1 MATRACVNCGSEVPE
16 RARICPVCAF
26 PQEEG
31 DSTSTQA
38 PDYVSPVYQ
47 TPEPFAGS
55 GYPAPRVDAQAV
67 AALVL
72 GIVGIPFILFCFV
85 GVIASIVAIFMG
97 RASQRR
103 IEASGGT
110 LAGLG
115 LAKAGWILGVIGLA
129 LGGVFILLFFGLPDQ
144 SPFRS

>member
-16 RARICPVCAF
+16 GARVCPVCAF

-31 DSTSTQA
+31 DSHSTQA
-38 PDYVSPVYQ
+38 PDYVPPVYQ

-55 GYPAPRVDAQAV
+55 GHPAPRVDGQAV

-72 GIVGIPFILFCFV
+72 GIVGIPFLFLCF

-97 RASQRR
+97 RASQKR

-115 LAKAGWILGVIGLA
+115 LAKAGWILGIVGVA
-129 LGGVFILLFFGLPDQ
+129 LGAVWILFTVALAAQPRLVP
-144 SPFRS
+144 